1 MVSRPLRKVE
11 LVVSLKSVAKRQ
23 AGMRWVQSSRDAG
36 WISFDLWVSLTTED
50 NQYGGEVLG
59 WDEQEESE

>member
-11 LVVSLKSVAKRQ
+11 LVVSLKSGAKGQ
-23 AGMRWVQSSRDAG
+23 AGMRWAKSSRDAG
-36 WISFDLWVSLTTED
+36 LISFDLWASLTTED

-59 WDEQEESE
+59 WNEQEESG